1 VHPASRLLAAV
12 GALALAVTLPIA
24 CGQSKGF
31 HQLPLRVEEVGD
43 VPLSDI
49 AEPPANLGD
58 ISSWRTTV
66 PGQIFAAVKTEAPC
80 PRDIHTMAG
89 VKFRKDTIELC
100 FSATPRSEP
109 IPGFTCSNEVYVKY
123 EIMGMPAD
131 VTPKFT
137 FVGACV
143 PTTQAQ

>member
-1 VHPASRLLAAV
+1 MHPVSRLLAAV
-12 GALALAVTLPIA
+12 GAVALAVTWPIA
-24 CGQSKGF
+24 CGQPKGF
-31 HQLPLRVEEVGD
+31 DQLPLRVEEVGD
-43 VPLSDI
+43 VPVSEI
-49 AEPPANLGD
+49 AQPPANLGD
-58 ISSWRTTV
+58 ITSWRTTF
-66 PGQIFAAVKTEAPC
+66 PGQVFAAVKTEAPC

-109 IPGFTCSNEVYVKY
+109 VPGFACSTEVYVKY
-123 EIMGMPAD
+123 EIMRMPAD

-137 FVGACV
+137 FVGACL